1 MQWRKK
7 KKKKGFPSQSC
18 VVVVLVESSIFI
30 LTHLPWRWFCI
41 LSLQSF
47 WTDFALQQYIVSFAS
62 LFYTINFVWLLLLPS
77 ICIREMWIVH
87 IQTLSAQSWEGK
99 STATEVIACTALI
112 IKDHSF
118 FFSIK
123 HLSWLSSNTS
133 QNLILWWQTSLT
145 VEMFARATTFI
156 LKVRSLLYVLT
167 LLALESKNVLISN
180 NNK

>member
-1 MQWRKK
+1 MSSPQFVIPCLLLKVILLQGRFILCHVRCSGGK

-77 ICIREMWIVH
+77 ICIRETWIVH

-118 FFSIK
+118 FFQLSIYLDSPVTQARTLYYGDK
-123 HLSWLSSNTS
+123 HP
-133 QNLILWWQTSLT
+133 
-145 VEMFARATTFI
+145 
-156 LKVRSLLYVLT
+156 
-167 LLALESKNVLISN
+167 
-180 NNK
+180 